1 MSNQAEESFI
11 NLTINKNV
19 PETIP
24 EIYIDDNVVHLPN
37 LLTVNNITKSNSEA
51 RRIIT
56 SGGFKINDIKYL
68 DLDISSDELIG
79 NTLQIGKRKFLRINK
94 K

>member
-1 MSNQAEESFI
+1 MFLRQFQ
-11 NLTINKNV
+11 K
-19 PETIP
+19 
-24 EIYIDDNVVHLPN
+24 IYIDDNVVHLPN

-68 DLDISSDELIG
+68 RSRHFI
-79 NTLQIGKRKFLRINK
+79 R
-94 K
+94 